1 MRALPLV
8 LLLACGESEAGGA
21 AQPPLPTVPLTIG
34 AATVTAEVA
43 DDPDERAAGLMFR
56 EALETDHGML
66 FVYPEERPRSFWMK
80 NTPLPLSIAYLSAT
94 GRVVS
99 IKDMEPL
106 STRPVLSDYG
116 AQYALEM
123 ERGWFA
129 RHGVTPGAK
138 VTGLPPA
145 SAR

>member
-1 MRALPLV
+1 MRSALL
-8 LLLACGESEAGGA
+8 LALLACGESEAGGA
-21 AQPPLPTVPLTIG
+21 AQPPLPTVSLTVG
-34 AATVTAEVA
+34 DVTVVAEVA
-43 DDPDERAAGLMFR
+43 DEPDERAAGLMYR
-56 EALETDHGML
+56 ESLDDDHGMI
-66 FVYPEERPRSFWMK
+66 FVYPDERPRSFWMK
-80 NTPLPLSIAYLSAT
+80 NTPLPLSIAYLSAA

-129 RHGVTPGAK
+129 RHGVTAGAK